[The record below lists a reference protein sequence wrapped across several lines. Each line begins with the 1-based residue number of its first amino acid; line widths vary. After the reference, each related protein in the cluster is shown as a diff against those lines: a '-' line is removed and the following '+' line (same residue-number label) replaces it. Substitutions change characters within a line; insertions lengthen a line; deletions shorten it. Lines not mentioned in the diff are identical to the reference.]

1 MMKDDIYKKKLSE
14 FSILIGLGFPIIIG
28 WILPVISGHSFRTWT
43 LWVGIAFLIMGR
55 VKPYSLIYPYIGWM
69 TIGRFL
75 GLINSYIFLGLVFI
89 IVVQPIALI
98 MKFTG
103 YDPLRKKRGKLNS
116 YREEKT
122 NYKINLTRIF

>member
-1 MMKDDIYKKKLSE
+1 MKDDILKKKLSE

-28 WILPVISGHSFRTWT
+28 WILPVISGHSFRIWT

-98 MKFTG
+98 MKFVG
-103 YDPLRKKRGKLNS
+103 YDPLKTKKRNEMS
-116 YREEKT
+116 YRENKS
-122 NYKINLTRIF
+122 NHKVNLSKPF